1 MWGVRD
7 GVKVEELAIGDD
19 VGSDH
24 LPLIAKVCFDPQ
36 SKDAELARV
45 YAPKR

>member
-7 GVKVEELAIGDD
+7 GVKVEELSIGDD

-24 LPLIAKVCFDPQ
+24 LPLIAKVCVDPQ
-36 SKDAELARV
+36 SKDADLERV